1 MMKSIN
7 GWAFA
12 PDRPLA
18 QVFAMARE
26 AGFEGVEVTIA
37 EGGELT
43 PQTPLAQCQ
52 NIVAQATDAG
62 VTLTGL
68 ASGFG
73 WSAPMTCADETLRE
87 QGIELNRGAL
97 RVAKHLGIDAILV
110 VPGGVGADFIPGFV
124 GAPYD
129 VAYQNALS
137 ALKELAPLAQQLDVT
152 VAVENVWN
160 KFLLSPLEMRD
171 FLDAVGSSR
180 VKSYF
185 DVGNVVT
192 TGYPEQWIRILG
204 ERIARVHFKDFQ
216 RDVATLDGFCD
227 LLQGDADYAAVMREL
242 RAIGYNGP
250 VTAEFFNCENDLAKI
265 AAAMER
271 IISEG

>member
-12 PDRPLA
+12 PDRPLWEA
-18 QVFAMARE
+18 FAMARG
-26 AGFEGVEVTIA
+26 AGFEGFELTLSEV
-37 EGGELT
+37 GELT
-43 PQTPLAQCQ
+43 PHTSPDECAR
-52 NIVAQATDAG
+52 IVEQAADAG

-73 WSAPMTCADETLRE
+73 WSAPMTCADEALRE
-87 QGIELNRGAL
+87 RGIELNRGTL
-97 RVAKHLGIDAILV
+97 RVAKQLDIDAVLV

-129 VAYQNALS
+129 VAYENALS
-137 ALKELAPLAQQLDVT
+137 ALKELAPLAQELEVT
-152 VAVENVWN
+152 IAVENVWN

-180 VKSYF
+180 VRSYF
-185 DVGNVVT
+185 DVGNVIL

-204 ERIARVHFKDFQ
+204 ERIARVHFKDFR

-227 LLQGDADYAAVMREL
+227 LLEGDADYAAVMREL

-250 VTAEFFNCENDLAKI
+250 VTAEFFDAEGDLPKI
-265 AAAMER
+265 AAAMDR
-271 IISEG
+271 ILG